1 MGAEWADAQAPSA
14 QSRMRRWQYECE
26 RAGGDCAA
34 RVEALALRMPHA
46 RAVRSGCLLRLF
58 TSAGPVEFVDGE
70 VHHRYLGLLDPG
82 LQHLVWQR
90 GPEGVRFVVVGDG
103 SGQASSVHDSLAHAL
118 AAPGAPPRHAAQAAS
133 SAMAV

>member
-1 MGAEWADAQAPSA
+1 
-14 QSRMRRWQYECE
+14 WQYECE

-58 TSAGPVEFVDGE
+58 TSAGVVEFTDGE

-103 SGQASSVHDSLAHAL
+103 SGEQWAFESLNQLYVSAQSHGHCQQATPA
-118 AAPGAPPRHAAQAAS
+118 
-133 SAMAV
+133 